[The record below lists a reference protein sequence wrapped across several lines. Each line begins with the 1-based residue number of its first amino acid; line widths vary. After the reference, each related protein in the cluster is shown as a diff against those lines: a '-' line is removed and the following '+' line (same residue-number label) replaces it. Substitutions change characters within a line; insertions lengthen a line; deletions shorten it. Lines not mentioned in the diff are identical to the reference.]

1 MKGRNSLAGPLA
13 DPAGDA
19 GFADDHPERVGFFT
33 DTSAESPVPVGPV
46 GSPARPGSWRPV
58 VRGCSMNAT
67 CRHEF
72 APSEPVLSNDMPSRS
87 SPSSGTAFHVLQA
100 TSQALHPMHT
110 EVSVKNPTRSG
121 WSPA

>member
-1 MKGRNSLAGPLA
+1 
-13 DPAGDA
+13 
-19 GFADDHPERVGFFT
+19 
-33 DTSAESPVPVGPV
+33 
-46 GSPARPGSWRPV
+46 
-58 VRGCSMNAT
+58 MNAT

-100 TSQALHPMHT
+100 TSHALQPMQT

-121 WSPA
+121 CSPG